1 MHHAFNGSLAGL
13 SRQTTIFLVFV
24 SAYFFSQFARSA
36 NAVIASDLA
45 AEFSLD
51 AAQLGLMTSLFFGTF
66 ALAQIPLGVALDRWG
81 ARWVTAGLMLFAV
94 AGSILFALAQSY
106 WMLALGRGL
115 LGLGMAGILMGGL
128 KMFSQWYA
136 DDRFATMTGLLTGI
150 GATGALVAATPL
162 AWLNEVIGW
171 RAVFLIA
178 AVLIGVNALAIV
190 LWTHNA
196 PAVSSGPRPNARSNQ
211 VTRIL
216 SDVRFWQIGLVMG
229 MAAVGAFRGL
239 WAGPYLYDLLRIGNI
254 VVGNLLLLMGVG
266 SIAGFLVAGWL
277 CDRWGRGP
285 VTLFLGLLAV
295 GGMAALALPL
305 PLPAVA
311 LVYVV
316 LGLSSGM
323 GVPLVAHAKA
333 IFPATMT
340 GQVLSLLNFC
350 GFAGTFLLQW
360 GMGLVIS
367 HFPTDA
373 AGHYPQEAYAT
384 MLLLVASGSLV
395 ALFWYLPLLTRR
407 MHPRAITGKE

>member
-1 MHHAFNGSLAGL
+1 
-13 SRQTTIFLVFV
+13 
-24 SAYFFSQFARSA
+24 
-36 NAVIASDLA
+36 
-45 AEFSLD
+45 
-51 AAQLGLMTSLFFGTF
+51 
-66 ALAQIPLGVALDRWG
+66 
-81 ARWVTAGLMLFAV
+81 
-94 AGSILFALAQSY
+94 
-106 WMLALGRGL
+106 
-115 LGLGMAGILMGGL
+115 
-128 KMFSQWYA
+128 
-136 DDRFATMTGLLTGI
+136 
-150 GATGALVAATPL
+150 
-162 AWLNEVIGW
+162 
-171 RAVFLIA
+171 
-178 AVLIGVNALAIV
+178 
-190 LWTHNA
+190 
-196 PAVSSGPRPNARSNQ
+196 
-211 VTRIL
+211 
-216 SDVRFWQIGLVMG
+216 
-229 MAAVGAFRGL
+229 
-239 WAGPYLYDLLRIGNI
+239 
-254 VVGNLLLLMGVG
+254 
-266 SIAGFLVAGWL
+266 
-277 CDRWGRGP
+277 
-285 VTLFLGLLAV
+285 
-295 GGMAALALPL
+295 MAALALPL